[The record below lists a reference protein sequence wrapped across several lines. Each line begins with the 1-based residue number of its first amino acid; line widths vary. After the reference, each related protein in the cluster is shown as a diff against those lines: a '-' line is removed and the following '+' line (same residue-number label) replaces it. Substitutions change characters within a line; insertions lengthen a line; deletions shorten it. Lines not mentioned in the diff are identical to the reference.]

1 MARQSP
7 IQPLH
12 DQAGAMMLPYG
23 PEAQVSS
30 GTPVDSES
38 QLPRGSTATFAA
50 PSAPIEIVGTYG
62 ELELEYAAIR
72 KGCLLL
78 DLPNRAVLEVTGAER
93 LEFLNRMIT
102 QELKPAKKW
111 LDPFLSVSSFWLNRK
126 GRIDADLRVLVLPD
140 RVLLE
145 CDAHA
150 AKRALD
156 GLNAFI
162 ISEDASI
169 RDLSQTT
176 HRLALHGP
184 TALQLLA
191 AVSTPV
197 AGPDL
202 ASLDSNRSTI
212 IRIGDAEIIIDR
224 RDQAGERGID
234 LIVPTEHARAI
245 YELLLQRGFPH
256 EHVHERVHSSELS
269 AQIRLRPGGWHA
281 FNIARIEGGTPLY
294 YIDFGPS
301 SLPAETGVVS
311 DRVSFTKGCYLGQEV
326 VARMHSRGHSKRQ
339 LVALLAEA
347 QTLHHRPDAA
357 QSEDPYLAGMPQPI
371 SGAQVLP
378 LDPRGTESLGVITSS
393 TLSPMN
399 SAAAL
404 CFAAIKQDAATPN
417 AKFRVQAESD
427 TLTMGIQPSL
437 QTWKRG

>member
-1 MARQSP
+1 MSRQSP
-7 IQPLH
+7 IQALH

-23 PEAQVSS
+23 PDQITPPASSEALS
-30 GTPVDSES
+30 G
-38 QLPRGSTATFAA
+38 AA
-50 PSAPIEIVGTYG
+50 HVQPIHLVGTYG

-78 DLPNRAVLEVTGAER
+78 DLPQRAVLEVTGADR

-102 QELKPAKKW
+102 QELKPSKKW
-111 LDPFLSVSSFWLNRK
+111 LDPFVSVSSFWLNRK
-126 GRIDADLRVLVLPD
+126 GRIDADLRVMVLPD

-150 AKRALD
+150 AKRTLD

-162 ISEDASI
+162 ITEDAAFS
-169 RDLSQTT
+169 DLSPTT

-184 TALQLLA
+184 TAINLIQAISAPFSGPGIATLGA
-191 AVSTPV
+191 NQSAVV
-197 AGPDL
+197 RLGE
-202 ASLDSNRSTI
+202 
-212 IRIGDAEIIIDR
+212 AEVVIDR
-224 RDQAGERGID
+224 RDQTGEIGLD
-234 LIVPTEHARAI
+234 LIVPAQHARAV

-256 EHVHERVHSSELS
+256 EHIHERVPPHLSTELS
-269 AQIRLRPGGWHA
+269 AQVRLRPGGWHA

-301 SLPAETGVVS
+301 SLPAETGVIE

-326 VARMHSRGHSKRQ
+326 VARMHARGHSKRR

-347 QTLHHRPDAA
+347 QTIHHRRDDAQA
-357 QSEDPYLAGMPQPI
+357 EDPYLAGMPQPV

-378 LDPRGTESLGVITSS
+378 VESNESVGVITSS

-399 SAAAL
+399 GATPL
-404 CFAAIKQDAATPN
+404 CFAAIKNDLATPG
-417 AKFRVQAESD
+417 AKFRVPAESD
-427 TLTMGIQPSL
+427 SLTMTVQPTL
-437 QTWKRG
+437 RTFIAAR